1 MFPFVSELNLTCYN
15 FFIGRL
21 FNKDGNLL
29 KWWSNQSIAA
39 FKQKTSCLKE
49 QYSSYV
55 FHGKNVSMISV
66 AREGPRAAKK
76 TEAQSALRALS
87 VFQCCIVCEEVNT
100 FFVILS
106 QFHFENNDG

>member
-1 MFPFVSELNLTCYN
+1 M
-15 FFIGRL
+15 
-21 FNKDGNLL
+21 
-29 KWWSNQSIAA
+29 
-39 FKQKTSCLKE
+39 
-49 QYSSYV
+49 
-55 FHGKNVSMISV
+55 SMISV